1 MDKCIGGN
9 MKEKSI
15 YVNGKLVFKG
25 YNVFSEYYRLCEI
38 YGDEN
43 VKVI

>member
-1 MDKCIGGN
+1 

-43 VKVI
+43 VKVK